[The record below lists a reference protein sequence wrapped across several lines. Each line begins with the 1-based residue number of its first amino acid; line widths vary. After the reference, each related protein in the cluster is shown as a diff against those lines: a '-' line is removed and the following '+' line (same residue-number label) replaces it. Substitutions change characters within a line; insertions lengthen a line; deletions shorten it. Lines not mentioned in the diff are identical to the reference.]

1 VSVLLDFSIFP
12 VDRAE
17 GLSAY
22 VAPVVE
28 LFAASGHP
36 YQLTA
41 MGTLVETEDIG
52 QATALIA
59 DAHRLLAEL
68 GCARVY
74 ATAKLDTRTGPLGR
88 LRSKTESVERRLT
101 HQGQADAV

>member
-1 VSVLLDFSIFP
+1 MSVLLDFSIFP
-12 VDRAE
+12 LDRAE

-22 VAPVVE
+22 VAPVVD
-28 LFAASGHP
+28 LLAASGHP

-68 GCARVY
+68 GCGRVY
-74 ATAKLDTRTGPLGR
+74 ATAKLDTRIGPLGR
-88 LRSKTESVERRLT
+88 LRTKTESVERLLT
-101 HQGQADAV
+101 RHGQADAV